1 MEEMERGSISE
12 MALEGKKRG
21 LSYGQYVAARYYP
34 VMIVEKLPDGG
45 QLVRRAA
52 LPPVVPG
59 WEEAIDRHRRRSVD
73 GPVRSN
79 RPKKEKPGRKCV
91 VCGEPLGQYPRKYCG
106 DRCRVQK
113 LQAEGRGSKGYKKAP
128 RVDRPCDVCGKLM
141 RGVLKQTRYCGP
153 QCRIIG
159 NNRRQREW
167 QAAHPVEP
175 EVRYCRVCGIRI
187 EDNGYK
193 YCPNCR

>member
-1 MEEMERGSISE
+1 MEEMERGTISE
-12 MALEGKKRG
+12 MGLEGKKRG
-21 LSYGQYVAARYYP
+21 MSYGQYVAARYYP

-52 LPPVVPG
+52 LPPVVRG

-91 VCGEPLGQYPRKYCG
+91 VCGEPLGQYQRKYCG
-106 DRCRVQK
+106 DGCRVKK

-128 RVDRPCDVCGKLM
+128 RVDRPCAVCGKLM
-141 RGVLKQTRYCGP
+141 RGVLEQTRYCGP
-153 QCRIIG
+153 QCRMIG
-159 NNRRQREW
+159 NYRRQREW